1 MRIAIIGVP
10 GLGVEKV
17 RDMFHKNWNV
27 YEYVKFPE
35 LDESKEDIESQES
48 AEEEVIKFAEKNLQK
63 IKEYTKFEDKVL
75 FETIP
80 LEWLLVAIRENEAGD
95 FSDNGVRK
103 LFEISNEAL
112 KYLDCVYIVPKSKY
126 NAIEDTSVDQY
137 IIDDMGQLYDMII
150 HSFNYGEPCP
160 FFNLNDCPGFIEI
173 FGSDEQKIEMFK
185 LYLNEEGNLIDD
197 NLQQLFSPEQIAE
210 GQRILEAE
218 LKNQKEAQKKEAFYK
233 QLKQYK
239 H

>member
-10 GLGVEKV
+10 GLGAENT
-17 RDMFHKNWNV
+17 RDMFHKNWSM

-35 LDESKEDIESQES
+35 LDESKTDVESTES

-75 FETIP
+75 YETIP
-80 LEWLLVAIRENEAGD
+80 LEWLLMAIRENEAGD
-95 FSDNGVRK
+95 FSDEGVKK
-103 LFEISNEAL
+103 LFEISNESL
-112 KYLDCVYIVPKSKY
+112 KYLDCIYMIPKSKY
-126 NAIEDTSVDQY
+126 NPIEDTSIDQY
-137 IIDDMGQLYDMII
+137 IIDDIGQLYEIII
-150 HSFNYGEPCP
+150 HSYNYGEPCP

-173 FGSDEQKIEMFK
+173 FGDHEQKLQLFK
-185 LYLNEEGNLIDD
+185 MYINDEGNLIDD
-197 NLQQLFSPEQIAE
+197 NLQQLFSPEQMAE
-210 GQRILEAE
+210 GANILKAE
-218 LKNQKEAQKKEAFYK
+218 LENQKAAQKKEAFYK